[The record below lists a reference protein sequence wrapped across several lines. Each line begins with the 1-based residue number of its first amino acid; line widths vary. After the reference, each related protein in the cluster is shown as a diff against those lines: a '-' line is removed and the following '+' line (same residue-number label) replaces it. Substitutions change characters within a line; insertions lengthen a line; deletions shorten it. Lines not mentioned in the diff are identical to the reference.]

1 MSNTPIQPQT
11 RTLIIPFAASN
22 EAGCRA
28 CWPQLRL
35 PHLSR
40 WLAGARLQ
48 TTDQGSAYWLSPPHE
63 RALAQAMGWPARADG
78 TLPWASWHA
87 QRAGVSCAWFTPCHW
102 QTGMEQVLLQ
112 ALDPANWSEAES
124 KALLAALA
132 GDWAAWAQA
141 WQALDAGPLANAL
154 QTPHLAL
161 VLCGERN
168 AVQWT
173 PAPPPRGWRALW
185 PRQRRQPALASVLE
199 AL

>member
-1 MSNTPIQPQT
+1 MLGRRIDPWLP
-11 RTLIIPFAASN
+11 AATS
-22 EAGCRA
+22 GH
-28 CWPQLRL
+28 P
-35 PHLSR
+35 
-40 WLAGARLQ
+40 
-48 TTDQGSAYWLSPPHE
+48 
-63 RALAQAMGWPARADG
+63 
-78 TLPWASWHA
+78 A
-87 QRAGVSCAWFTPCHW
+87 QRALLRLLNEAQMLFYTHPVNDARGARGLPLANGLWISGSGVWNGPLETAAANV
-102 QTGMEQVLLQ
+102 QVLDDLR
-112 ALDPANWSEAES
+112 P
-124 KALLAALA
+124 AALA